1 MPRQARF
8 IRLFRLVVSLG
19 WIASAAGTASAQTAQ
34 NATTPNQAGLF
45 SGTTATHTDAVI
57 EKIDANTNTLT
68 LRKQDGSVFDVVVD
82 KTVGNVSRL
91 HIGDHVAITYTRAL
105 ILSAERAAEGA
116 IRERIDTQTVTP
128 ASGGMTKTVHRVQA
142 VATVLAI
149 DRERRLLTLR
159 GPSGPMTLQAATD
172 RFLDGLQVGEN
183 IRVDYIE
190 GTAVEVMRDG
200 EPVR

>member
-1 MPRQARF
+1 MPRQTRCL
-8 IRLFRLVVSLG
+8 RLIGLVVLP
-19 WIASAAGTASAQTAQ
+19 AVMMCAAGKSSAQEASVPEQ
-34 NATTPNQAGLF
+34 PGLF

-68 LRKQDGSVFDVVVD
+68 LRKQDGSLVEVVVD

-105 ILSAERAAEGA
+105 ILSAQHAAAGA
-116 IRERIDTQTVTP
+116 VRERIDTQTVSP

-149 DRERRLLTLR
+149 DRGRRLLTLR
-159 GPSGPMTLQAATD
+159 GPTGPMTLQAATD
-172 RFLDGLQVGEN
+172 RFLEGLQVGEN

-190 GTAVEVMRDG
+190 GTALEVTRDG
-200 EPVR
+200 APVR

>member
-1 MPRQARF
+1 MPRQVPC
-8 IRLFRLVVSLG
+8 LRLVGLVVLPAA
-19 WIASAAGTASAQTAQ
+19 ILFAAGTVSAQEASLPGQ
-34 NATTPNQAGLF
+34 PGLF
-45 SGTTATHTDAVI
+45 SGTTATHTDATI
-57 EKIDANTNTLT
+57 EKIDMNTNTLT
-68 LRKQDGSVFDVVVD
+68 LRKQDGSLVDVVVD

-105 ILSAERAAEGA
+105 ILSAQRAAEGA
-116 IRERIDTQTVTP
+116 IRERIDTQTITP

-149 DRERRLLTLR
+149 DRGQRLLTLR
-159 GPSGPMTLQAATD
+159 GPSGPMTLQASTD
-172 RFLDGLQVGEN
+172 RFLDGLQIGEN

-190 GTAVEVMRDG
+190 GTALDVTRDG

>member
-1 MPRQARF
+1 MTF
-8 IRLFRLVVSLG
+8 
-19 WIASAAGTASAQTAQ
+19 SAGAASAQEASVPGQ
-34 NATTPNQAGLF
+34 PGLF

-57 EKIDANTNTLT
+57 EKIDMATNTLT
-68 LRKQDGSVFDVVVD
+68 LRKQDGSLVDVVVD

-116 IRERIDTQTVTP
+116 IRERLDTQTVTP

-149 DRERRLLTLR
+149 DRGRRLLTLR

-172 RFLDGLQVGEN
+172 RFLEGLQVGEN

-190 GTAVEVMRDG
+190 GTALEVTRDG
-200 EPVR
+200 VPVR

>member
-1 MPRQARF
+1 MSSEARF
-8 IRLFRLVVSLG
+8 IHLFSLVVLSTAITL
-19 WIASAAGTASAQTAQ
+19 ASGAARAQETSTLDDAS
-34 NATTPNQAGLF
+34 LF
-45 SGTTATHTDAVI
+45 SGSTATHTAATVD
-57 EKIDANTNTLT
+57 KINEVDNTLT
-68 LRKQDGSVFDVVVD
+68 LRKEDGSLVNVVVD
-82 KTVGNVSRL
+82 KTVGNVSKL

-105 ILSAERAAEGA
+105 ILSAEKAAEAA

-128 ASGGMTKTVHRVQA
+128 APGGTTKSVHRVQA

-172 RFLDGLQVGEN
+172 RFLSGLEVGEN
-183 IRVDYIE
+183 IRVDYVE
-190 GTAVEVMRDG
+190 STALQVTRDG

>member
-1 MPRQARF
+1 MPR
-8 IRLFRLVVSLG
+8 IRLVGLVAVLVT
-19 WIASAAGTASAQTAQ
+19 ITLTVGTASAQEPSAPGQ
-34 NATTPNQAGLF
+34 PGLF

-57 EKIDANTNTLT
+57 EKIDVDTNTLT
-68 LRKQDGSVFDVVVD
+68 LRKKDGSLDTVVVD

-105 ILSAERAAEGA
+105 ILSAQRAAAGA

-149 DRERRLLTLR
+149 DRARRLLTLR

-172 RFLDGLQVGEN
+172 RFLDGIELGEN

-190 GTAVEVMRDG
+190 GTALDVTRDG

>member
-1 MPRQARF
+1 M
-8 IRLFRLVVSLG
+8 
-19 WIASAAGTASAQTAQ
+19 
-34 NATTPNQAGLF
+34 
-45 SGTTATHTDAVI
+45 
-57 EKIDANTNTLT
+57 NTNTLT
-68 LRKQDGSVFDVVVD
+68 LRKQDGSLVDVVVD

-116 IRERIDTQTVTP
+116 IRERLDTQTVTP

-149 DRERRLLTLR
+149 DRGRRLLTLR

-190 GTAVEVMRDG
+190 GTALEVTRDG
-200 EPVR
+200 APVR

>member
-1 MPRQARF
+1 MEVSR
-8 IRLFRLVVSLG
+8 IRLFELVVLPAA
-19 WIASAAGTASAQTAQ
+19 IALAAGTVNAQQASV
-34 NATTPNQAGLF
+34 PGEPGLY
-45 SGTTATHTDAVI
+45 SGTTATHTDATI
-57 EKIDANTNTLT
+57 EKIDMANNTLT
-68 LRKQDGSVFDVVVD
+68 LRKQDGSLVDVVVD
-82 KTVGNVSRL
+82 KTVGNVSKL

-149 DRERRLLTLR
+149 DRARRLLTLR

-172 RFLDGLQVGEN
+172 RFLDGLELGEN
-183 IRVDYIE
+183 VRVDYIE
-190 GTAVEVMRDG
+190 GTALEVTRDG

>member
-1 MPRQARF
+1 MSRQVRR
-8 IRLFRLVVSLG
+8 IGLIGLVILP
-19 WIASAAGTASAQTAQ
+19 AAMTFSAGAASAQEASVPGQ
-34 NATTPNQAGLF
+34 PGLF

-57 EKIDANTNTLT
+57 EKIDMATNTLT
-68 LRKQDGSVFDVVVD
+68 LRKQDGSLVDVVVD

-116 IRERIDTQTVTP
+116 IRERLDTQTVTP

-149 DRERRLLTLR
+149 DRGRRLLTLR

-172 RFLDGLQVGEN
+172 RFLEGLQVGEN

-190 GTAVEVMRDG
+190 GTALEVTRDG
-200 EPVR
+200 VPVR

>member
-1 MPRQARF
+1 VSRQVRC
-8 IRLFRLVVSLG
+8 IGLIGLVILPAAMTFS
-19 WIASAAGTASAQTAQ
+19 AGTACAQETSVPGQ
-34 NATTPNQAGLF
+34 PGLF

-57 EKIDANTNTLT
+57 EKIDMDTNTLT
-68 LRKQDGSVFDVVVD
+68 LRKQDGSLVDVVVD

-116 IRERIDTQTVTP
+116 IRERLDTQTVTP

-149 DRERRLLTLR
+149 DRGRRLLTLR

-190 GTAVEVMRDG
+190 GTALEVTRDG
-200 EPVR
+200 APVR

>member
-1 MPRQARF
+1 VSRQARC
-8 IRLFRLVVSLG
+8 IGLIGLVVLPVAMTFS
-19 WIASAAGTASAQTAQ
+19 AGTASAQEVSVPEQ
-34 NATTPNQAGLF
+34 PGLF

-57 EKIDANTNTLT
+57 EKIDMNTNTLT
-68 LRKQDGSVFDVVVD
+68 LRKQDGSLVDVVVD

-116 IRERIDTQTVTP
+116 IRERLDTQTVTP

-149 DRERRLLTLR
+149 DRGRRLLTLR

-172 RFLDGLQVGEN
+172 RFLEGLQVGEN

-190 GTAVEVMRDG
+190 GTALEVTRDG
-200 EPVR
+200 APVR